1 MLLCSHGIPKFVI
14 YFCISNCNLI
24 IQTAKKQQQKTP
36 MDIDFYNSIQTKIM
50 DSVKSNSNQIPGDAF
65 HTDQSEFKCFIVTLY
80 NYEDR
85 SLFHIRSWCEQ
96 TTRFLLAAHNRCKVT
111 WEKC

>member
-1 MLLCSHGIPKFVI
+1 MKYCQYISVLHNLLSTVRLWDRYVALFTWNSKICYLFLH
-14 YFCISNCNLI
+14 
-24 IQTAKKQQQKTP
+24 IQMQFDYP
-36 MDIDFYNSIQTKIM
+36 RMDIDFYNSIQTKFM

-85 SLFHIRSWCEQ
+85 SAFHIRS
-96 TTRFLLAAHNRCKVT
+96 
-111 WEKC
+111 